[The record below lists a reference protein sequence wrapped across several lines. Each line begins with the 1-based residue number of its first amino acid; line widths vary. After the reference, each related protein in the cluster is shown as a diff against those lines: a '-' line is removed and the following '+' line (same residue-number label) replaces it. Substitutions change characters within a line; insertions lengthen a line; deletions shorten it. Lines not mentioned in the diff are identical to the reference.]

1 MTRETKNTAL
11 EQFAIALYQ
20 KGLLIGNGD
29 WMQDVLEEFKKT
41 EKDIMLDLV
50 SHVRNLSYLAT
61 SSEYYA
67 KLTDGEMFDKW
78 YNDKFAE
85 VQNEE

>member
-1 MTRETKNTAL
+1 MTRETGNTAL

-29 WMQDVLEEFKKT
+29 WMQDVLEEFKKI
-41 EKDIMLDLV
+41 EKHIMLDLV
-50 SHVRNLSYLAT
+50 SHTRNLSYLAI
-61 SSEYYA
+61 SNDYYA

-78 YNDKFAE
+78 YNEKYGE
-85 VQNEE
+85 VSNEK